1 VSKDQ
6 YLYKSDNDGGFVFY
20 RRVGIVVEMFW
31 NFSQVSTTK
40 WTAGRLPTDYR
51 PHSGVMEPAV
61 IVDSSYLLSNNTANV
76 EVKADGYVTFSCS
89 SAVGGGRNIGH
100 SVWIAA

>member
-1 VSKDQ
+1 
-6 YLYKSDNDGGFVFY
+6 
-20 RRVGIVVEMFW
+20 
-31 NFSQVSTTK
+31 
-40 WTAGRLPTDYR
+40 
-51 PHSGVMEPAV
+51 MEPAV

>member
-1 VSKDQ
+1 MSGDQ

-20 RRVGIVVEMFW
+20 RRVGIFVEMFW
-31 NFSQVSTTK
+31 NFGQATTTK
-40 WTAGRLPTDYR
+40 WKAGTLPTGYR
-51 PHSGVMEPAV
+51 PNSSFMEPAV
-61 IVDSSYLLSNNTANV
+61 LVSSSYVLSNNTANV
-76 EVKADGYVTFSCS
+76 EVRAEGNVTFSCS